1 MALKPFGQGCNSM
14 LQHPPQESGARFRTR
29 GALKQGSFPK
39 SKTAVEIID
48 PMMVRMIL
56 VTRMDGSEVPCLA
69 DDANIGAVK
78 EEIECL
84 ISEDQSIDQFAS

>member
-1 MALKPFGQGCNSM
+1 
-14 LQHPPQESGARFRTR
+14 
-29 GALKQGSFPK
+29 
-39 SKTAVEIID
+39 
-48 PMMVRMIL
+48 MVRMIL

-69 DDANIGAVK
+69 ADADIGAVK